1 MLINEYYFVLDR
13 NNSVKA
19 GSLLKGMIETSLI
32 DPQERPGELSWAG
45 SNQLALNGRVL
56 QSDDR
61 LELRVF
67 GYWIPGQV
75 AVDTSGWY
83 LLTPDQIGIR
93 LYTGLTAR
101 FCIGS

>member
-56 QSDDR
+56 QSDDGWNSVCLAIGFLDR
-61 LELRVF
+61 LPSILA
-67 GYWIPGQV
+67 G
-75 AVDTSGWY
+75 
-83 LLTPDQIGIR
+83 GI
-93 LYTGLTAR
+93 
-101 FCIGS
+101 C